1 LTKKK
6 TLIDDLWSVSEFIGN
21 KIIDG
26 FKDGQ
31 NTPNEK
37 KLSILIRRYFYT
49 SHITNKNKALVMPT
63 VRFFF

>member
-31 NTPNEK
+31 NTPNQK
-37 KLSILIRRYFYT
+37 KLSILIRQYF
-49 SHITNKNKALVMPT
+49 HW
-63 VRFFF
+63 